1 MIIPNFSSNV
11 RYRIK
16 ILACFLILLAAIN
29 DQGLAQVPAA
39 PSNLVATVSA
49 MSTNAH
55 GYYLTWTDNSNNEE
69 YFSIWASLTL
79 SPGSAYVEVA
89 QVPANATS
97 AHFSLNAF
105 TGGTEVYFYVF
116 PAISGSPVTY
126 GTISNNASVV
136 VPTSVFMNPPTNLTH
151 SFPSTNL
158 LRLNWTDN
166 SNQEAY
172 TEVFAKDITAGNG
185 TFFVIA
191 RSDFNLTSDDYF
203 YFLQPGRTYEVKIQM
218 VRFNG
223 TYGSL
228 PIGSGDSNI
237 VTVVVP
243 GVINNTPPI
252 APANLAVAAQPSG
265 ANRAY
270 GISWD
275 DRSTDEIGFEISEKL
290 SSETT
295 WRGLQI
301 VTGDTPGMTEG
312 VGVTYDRHFNNS
324 GNVVLFA
331 PNEVFDFRVRAVRG
345 NGPFAIFSDFAT
357 VLSTTQGTLN
367 APSNVRLT
375 APSDNGLVQL
385 FWSDNSTTEDGVEV
399 EYRVGGT
406 GAFVP
411 QWALPRTNYAR
422 WQESGGLGPFPPSTL
437 VEFRLRAYQGAVA
450 TRTFSGYSSA
460 GSVTMPDMVAPTAL
474 AQGAVGAEGN
484 LNLTWTDNS
493 GNELGYAVEARRTLP
508 VPAETEFSLLL
519 YTAANATSTAL
530 TTAHLIPG
538 YTYEFRVRAVNQ
550 VDQNSP
556 LIFSASSNFITLT
569 APFTAP
575 SNLQAGTPTET
586 AVTLNWDDNSSI
598 EHGYNVY
605 SRPAGS
611 SAAPTL
617 VGKVGASI
625 KTATMGLVPG
635 TSVEFFVEAFVSLN
649 PSGESASA
657 RTSGVTVTARD
668 AMTSPIYLELYS
680 NELMPPF
687 TLTTSTGSAVTSRS
701 ISGLPSGLNFNA
713 STGVLS
719 GTPANAAPTTCAVQ
733 VVFANGWTHNNT
745 LAIRILLPPV
755 ANAFPAQTLALG
767 TPVSVPLA
775 DKFTDPDASSAV
787 RVNTNLAANSG
798 NMDFILFDAATPLH
812 VANFLGY
819 VNRGDYVNTIFHRSI
834 AGFISQG
841 GAFRADA
848 IATSFTAV
856 PTVASPTNEPGIS
869 NIRGTV
875 ALAKLPSGPS
885 TGSNQFFVNLGNNGP
900 NLDFQNGGFTAFARV
915 VAPGMSVADQLASLP
930 TGNYNVSVGGAANT
944 FDDFPVN
951 AASAPATMNN
961 ALAVK
966 INSVTALPVLTYSV
980 VSNSNSAAVTASIVS
995 GGLSLTPVAAGTSS
1009 VVIRAAD
1016 LEGRFVD
1023 QTVAVTV
1030 NNSLANWANTEN
1042 IPLGQQG
1049 ANDDPDRDGR
1059 TNLLEY
1065 ALMTGPTSGDGNSQ
1079 PTVST
1084 ITDGSDKKGTI
1095 TFKVRKFAALTYT
1108 VQGSSTLTGWST
1120 IWTTADGFA
1129 APTIVSAVDN
1139 ADHTLV
1145 TVKDTTPYSPNV
1157 QRFLQV
1163 VVTSP

>member
-1 MIIPNFSSNV
+1 MNINFCNSRTPLLSTGILTALVCCFLLNTTEDAAAQAAPSDVHVSYSIYNSSYVAFRVEWTDNSSNENGFRVDYSGNNSTSGPWNFLGQVGANETSFVTVQQSGVFEHPGTYLSV
-11 RYRIK
+11 RVGAYAPGGTTVSNNS
-16 ILACFLILLAAIN
+16 LSDFFLWPN
-29 DQGLAQVPAA
+29 PAA
-39 PSNLVATVSA
+39 PVFNAPTNLAASFP
-49 MSTNAH
+49 STNT
-55 GYYLTWTDNSNNEE
+55 LRLSWTDNSNSE
-69 YFSIWASLTL
+69 A
-79 SPGSAYVEVA
+79 A
-89 QVPANATS
+89 
-97 AHFSLNAF
+97 
-105 TGGTEVYFYVF
+105 TEVWAKDMSSDTNPFVRVVDSDFNVTVEDYFYV
-116 PAISGSPVTY
+116 
-126 GTISNNASVV
+126 
-136 VPTSVFMNPPTNLTH
+136 
-151 SFPSTNL
+151 
-158 LRLNWTDN
+158 
-166 SNQEAY
+166 
-172 TEVFAKDITAGNG
+172 
-185 TFFVIA
+185 
-191 RSDFNLTSDDYF
+191 
-203 YFLQPGRTYEVKIQM
+203 LQPGKTYQIQIRM
-218 VRFNG
+218 RNFAG
-223 TYGSL
+223 AYTTFTA
-228 PIGSGDSNI
+228 PI
-237 VTVVVP
+237 TVVAP
-243 GVINNTPPI
+243 GVVNNTPPI
-252 APANLAVAAQPSG
+252 APANLAIAAQPSG

-270 GISWD
+270 GLSWD
-275 DRSTDEIGFEISEKL
+275 DRSTDEVGFEISEKL

-301 VTGDTPGMTEG
+301 VTGDTPGTPLGIG
-312 VGVTYDRHFNNS
+312 VSYVGHYNNS

-357 VLSTTQGTLN
+357 VLSTTQGTLDT
-367 APSNVRLT
+367 PTNVRLT

-385 FWSDNSTTEDGVEV
+385 FWSDNSTTEDGVEI

-406 GAFVP
+406 GAFVVLGT
-411 QWALPRTNYAR
+411 LPLTNYAR
-422 WQESGGLGPFPPSTL
+422 YQSSGGIGTFPPSTL
-437 VEFRLRAYQGAVA
+437 VEFRLRAYQGPLA
-450 TRTFSGYSSA
+450 TRIFSGYSSA
-460 GSVTMPDMVAPTAL
+460 GSVTMPDMVAPAAL
-474 AQGAVGAEGN
+474 AQGTAGTEGN
-484 LNLTWTDNS
+484 LNLTWVDNS

-508 VPAETEFSLLL
+508 VPAETGFSLLL
-519 YTAANATSTAL
+519 YTVVNATSTAL

-556 LIFSASSNFITLT
+556 LIFSASSNVITLT
-569 APFTAP
+569 SPFTAP
-575 SNLQAGTPTET
+575 TNLRVQAATLTET
-586 AVTLNWDDNSSI
+586 AVTLNWNDNSSI
-598 EHGYNVY
+598 EHGYNLY
-605 SRPAGS
+605 SRPVGS
-611 SAAPTL
+611 SAAPAL
-617 VGKVGASI
+617 VGKVGAGI
-625 KTATMGLVPG
+625 TTATMGLVPG
-635 TSVEFFVEAFVSLN
+635 SSVEFFVEAFVSLT

-680 NELMPPF
+680 NELMPPY
-687 TLTTSTGSAVTSRS
+687 TLTTSTGSAVTSRG
-701 ISGLPSGLNFNA
+701 ISGLPSGLNFNTL
-713 STGVLS
+713 TGVLS
-719 GTPANAAPTTCAVQ
+719 GTPTNAAPTTCAVQ
-733 VVFANGWTHNNT
+733 VVFADGWTHNNT
-745 LAIRILLPPV
+745 LAIRVLLPPV
-755 ANAFPAQTLALG
+755 ANAFPAQTMELG

-787 RVNTNLAANSG
+787 RVNTNLTANSG

-812 VANFLGY
+812 VANFRGY
-819 VNRGDYVNTIFHRSI
+819 MNRGDYVNTVFHRSI

-848 IATSFTAV
+848 IATSFTAA
-856 PTVASPTNEPGIS
+856 PTVTSPTNEPGIS

-930 TGNYNVSVGGAANT
+930 TGNYNVTVGGTANT

-980 VSNSNSAAVTASIVS
+980 VSNSNNAAVTASIVN

-1084 ITDGSDKKGTI
+1084 ITDGADKKGTI

-1145 TVKDTTPYSPNV
+1145 TVKDTTPYAPNV